1 MDFFVTLIMVL
12 GILYWWDATRSK
24 EIARMASK
32 RACDEADVSF
42 LDDTVALSG
51 FWFKR
56 NSEGRIVFH
65 RRYKFEFTS
74 DIDRRYSGEI
84 IMLGRHVQNIQM
96 DAYRMN

>member
-12 GILYWWDATRSK
+12 GILYWWDASRTK
-24 EIARMASK
+24 EIAHMVAKS
-32 RACDEADVSF
+32 ACNEADVSF

-56 NSEGRIVFH
+56 NQEGRIVFH

-84 IMLGRHVQNIQM
+84 IMLGRNVLNIHM
-96 DAYRMN
+96 DAYRVN